1 MDTITLNCNAKI
13 NLSLD
18 VISRR
23 EDGYHDLELIFLE
36 IPIFNTVTV
45 SLRDDRE
52 IHLSCDDESLPCDER
67 NIAYKAASAF
77 FAETGINYGADIDIK
92 KRIPHGAGLAGGS
105 ADAAGVLKALNS
117 LSGRPLDTDALLK
130 LGVKLGA
137 DVPFCIT
144 GGCAFAEGVGE
155 VLTPLPMP
163 PKSYYVI
170 AKPRESI
177 STAYVFKKLDLKNR
191 PDGLSVPAVATG
203 IMRGDIDM
211 IIENSGNILESV
223 TATEVPV
230 INDIKNIF
238 TEGGA
243 VLSLMS
249 GSGTSVFGAFKT
261 EIAANT
267 AAEKVKNL
275 ADKVFIVG

>member
-1 MDTITLNCNAKI
+1 MNTITLNCNAKI

-18 VISRR
+18 AISRR

-36 IPIFNTVTV
+36 IPIFDTVTV
-45 SLRDDRE
+45 SLRGDKE
-52 IHLSCDDESLPCDER
+52 IYLTCDDESLPCDER
-67 NIAYKAASAF
+67 NIAYKTASAF

-117 LSGRPLDTDALLK
+117 LSGKPLDTDALLK

-163 PKSYYVI
+163 PKFYYVI

-177 STAYVFKKLDLKNR
+177 STAYVFKNLDLKNR
-191 PDGLSVPAVATG
+191 PEGLSVPAVATG

-223 TATEVPV
+223 TAIEVPM
-230 INDIKNIF
+230 INDIKDIF